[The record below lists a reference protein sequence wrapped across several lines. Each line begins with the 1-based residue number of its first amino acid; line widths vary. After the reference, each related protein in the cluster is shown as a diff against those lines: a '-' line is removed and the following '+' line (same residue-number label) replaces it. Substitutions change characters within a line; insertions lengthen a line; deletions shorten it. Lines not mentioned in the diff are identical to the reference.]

1 MYDPFVFSSQIA
13 RFTVSKRLL
22 RSLRIAEQ
30 PKPFLN
36 MRSFPML
43 SGPNFRFLFIF
54 SLFISFACLVAIAP
68 HDAHATTLSV
78 EANEMLSHD
87 KRFLPQQTQLGFNDA
102 ASPQMKRLV
111 AFHDDLLMPIITITT
126 IFVLALLLVT
136 MVRFNSHANKE
147 PSSTT
152 HNVPLEILWTIVPV
166 IILIVI
172 AVPSF
177 KLLFYL
183 SKTPE
188 TEMTL
193 KVTGY
198 QWYWGYEYPD
208 QEGINFLSYMIPDED
223 INEKKGQRRLLST
236 DNPVVLPIDTN
247 IEIIITAAD
256 VLHAWTVPAFG
267 VKKDAVP
274 GRLNQ
279 TWVRIDE
286 PGTYF
291 GQCSEICGINHAFMP
306 IEIKAVSKE
315 EFKRWLNK
323 AKKEFAAVDQENNEA
338 VQLAN
343 IQSN

>member
-1 MYDPFVFSSQIA
+1 
-13 RFTVSKRLL
+13 
-22 RSLRIAEQ
+22 
-30 PKPFLN
+30 
-36 MRSFPML
+36 ML
-43 SGPNFRFLFIF
+43 SGPHSRFFFIFAFLF
-54 SLFISFACLVAIAP
+54 SVTCFIAAPQSAFAESP
-68 HDAHATTLSV
+68 SV
-78 EANEMLSHD
+78 EAEETLSHD
-87 KRFLPQQTQLGFNDA
+87 ERFLPQQTQLGFNDA

-111 AFHDDLLMPIITITT
+111 AFHDDLLMPIITAITL
-126 IFVLALLLVT
+126 FVLGLLVVT

-147 PSSTT
+147 SSSTT
-152 HNVPLEILWTIVPV
+152 HNVPLEIAWTLIPV
-166 IILIVI
+166 LILIVI
-172 AVPSF
+172 AIPSF

-208 QEGINFLSYMIPDED
+208 HDNLTFLSYMIPDED
-223 INEKKGQRRLLST
+223 IDEKKGQRRLLST

-256 VLHAWTVPAFG
+256 VIHAWTVPAFG

-291 GQCSEICGINHAFMP
+291 GQCSEICGINHAYMP
-306 IEIKAVSKE
+306 IEIKAVTKE
-315 EFKRWLNK
+315 EFKEWLK
-323 AKKEFAAVDQENNEA
+323 GAKKEFAAVSQEDDKNI
-338 VQLAN
+338 QLAYVQRN
-343 IQSN
+343 